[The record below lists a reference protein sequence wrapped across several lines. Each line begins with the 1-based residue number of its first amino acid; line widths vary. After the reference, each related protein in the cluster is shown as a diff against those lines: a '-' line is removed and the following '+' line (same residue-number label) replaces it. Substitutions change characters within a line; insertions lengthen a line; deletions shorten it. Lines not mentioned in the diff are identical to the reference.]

1 MKTTIILIAGCVLG
15 AIAGLTAATP
25 ASAQYVRVYAPPA
38 VVYAPPAVVYAP
50 PAVVYAS
57 PAVGVYVRTYP
68 AYPYGYV
75 YNPRRAYRQAVRYG
89 YAPVPVVVTRGP
101 SDFYGRYTY
110 GYSNAPSGNYQ
121 YPVPAPQPAPVVV
134 QPAVPPAPM
143 PTPAIE
149 AIPAPPAELSR

>member
-1 MKTTIILIAGCVLG
+1 MKTAIILIAGCILG
-15 AIAGLTAATP
+15 TIAGLTAAAP

-38 VVYAPPAVVYAP
+38 VVYA
-50 PAVVYAS
+50 S
-57 PAVGVYVRTYP
+57 PTVGVYVQTYPTYP

-89 YAPVPVVVTRGP
+89 YAPAAVVVTRGP

-121 YPVPAPQPAPVVV
+121 YPVPSPQPAPVVV
-134 QPAVPPAPM
+134 QPAVPPAP
-143 PTPAIE
+143 TPAVE